1 MRLMVSAGALQL
13 SPVLSKEK
21 PYTCSFLAQFTQLMS
36 LMLLSSSTLRS
47 SVRSVL
53 LLVLAQAQ
61 ASLVLLTWHKN
72 QEKQNQKIKKRC
84 IFLFVRDEDYGLQ
97 ATQCM
102 LKLYFIFGFK
112 ITTHYFGSVVKIQDQ
127 RLYSFF
133 SFSKNIS
140 KTTRMSPENYKRIS
154 LCLLQVSLCRG
165 GGGGVRINGIGGCW
179 GLCFCDPCYQHF
191 DEKIQMN
198 GDKTSRDPAASTSS
212 VVGRRRLPQLWPQCW
227 RRPMRSF
234 LLRSHLKCF

>member
-1 MRLMVSAGALQL
+1 MKITA
-13 SPVLSKEK
+13 SK
-21 PYTCSFLAQFTQLMS
+21 PLNVCWNSISYL
-36 LMLLSSSTLRS
+36 
-47 SVRSVL
+47 
-53 LLVLAQAQ
+53 
-61 ASLVLLTWHKN
+61 
-72 QEKQNQKIKKRC
+72 
-84 IFLFVRDEDYGLQ
+84 D
-97 ATQCM
+97 
-102 LKLYFIFGFK
+102 LKLRHTILALWWRYKINVFFFIFK
-112 ITTHYFGSVVKIQDQ
+112 KYIK
-127 RLYSFF
+127 
-133 SFSKNIS
+133 
-140 KTTRMSPENYKRIS
+140 NYKRIS

-234 LLRSHLKCF
+234 VPSSFSSQVLLNWLEASNSRARSLFDTNNTNYAAGGLRGQNWPLLIAGLLSLGFGEGFPNLPIDMYL

>member
-53 LLVLAQAQ
+53 LLVLAQA
-61 ASLVLLTWHKN
+61 SLVLLTWHKN

-102 LKLYFIFGFK
+102 LKLYFIFGFLKLRHTLLALWWRYK
-112 ITTHYFGSVVKIQDQ
+112 INV
-127 RLYSFF
+127 FF
-133 SFSKNIS
+133 FIFKKYI
-140 KTTRMSPENYKRIS
+140 KNYKRIS

>member
-53 LLVLAQAQ
+53 LLVLAQ

-127 RLYSFF
+127 RLFF
-133 SFSKNIS
+133 HFQKIYQKLQKNF
-140 KTTRMSPENYKRIS
+140 TLPFAG
-154 LCLLQVSLCRG
+154 QFVS
-165 GGGGVRINGIGGCW
+165 W
-179 GLCFCDPCYQHF
+179 
-191 DEKIQMN
+191 
-198 GDKTSRDPAASTSS
+198 
-212 VVGRRRLPQLWPQCW
+212 RRRRCPHQWHRWLLRPLLLWPLLSTLWWKDPNEW
-227 RRPMRSF
+227 RQD
-234 LLRSHLKCF
+234 L